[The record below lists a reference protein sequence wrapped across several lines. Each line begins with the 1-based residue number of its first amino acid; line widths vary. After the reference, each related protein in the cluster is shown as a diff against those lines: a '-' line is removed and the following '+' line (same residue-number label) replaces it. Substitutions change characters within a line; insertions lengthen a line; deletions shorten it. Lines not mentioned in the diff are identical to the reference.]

1 MPFVLNLLRETPTK
15 AKCAARESNPGRKN
29 GNLTCYHYTSG
40 ADADARIYRFITVHR
55 KSYSSL
61 RVDDGW
67 NRWCGYWVKEKQI
80 IAYFITCF
88 KLPPSFVFFLTHWN
102 DSTVK
107 MYSSL
112 RTRVRTLLGKIEL
125 FKSVIFLFPFP
136 PNVDSRGADVSR
148 ELLWWL
154 VIVFYVTQTPSK
166 PIFLLPRTF
175 RSPCLA
181 SLFFPHVFHFL
192 IEYSDLSCLIKLE
205 RVAVALTCRQLSHVT
220 FWLMVFL
227 SLQSTLSRLASFS
240 SAICMQAHFHWEI
253 PFFLG
258 ISHAPHSAHIRRSN
272 WLHV

>member
-102 DSTVK
+102 DSTIK

-112 RTRVRTLLGKIEL
+112 RTRVRTLWEKLNFLKVW
-125 FKSVIFLFPFP
+125 FSYFLFPPMWTPEVLMLAVNFFDDWLLSFMLHKRHQSQYFSCP
-136 PNVDSRGADVSR
+136 APFVRLVSLPCFFR
-148 ELLWWL
+148 TSFTSWSNILISLAWL
-154 VIVFYVTQTPSK
+154 N
-166 PIFLLPRTF
+166 
-175 RSPCLA
+175 
-181 SLFFPHVFHFL
+181 
-192 IEYSDLSCLIKLE
+192 LS
-205 RVAVALTCRQLSHVT
+205 VSQL
-220 FWLMVFL
+220 
-227 SLQSTLSRLASFS
+227 R
-240 SAICMQAHFHWEI
+240 
-253 PFFLG
+253 
-258 ISHAPHSAHIRRSN
+258 
-272 WLHV
+272 